1 MLCFQIALVATYWAS
16 WALMMRENRRRDKL
30 QAQSADDSIEKVTLD
45 GLRDMTD
52 RQNLRFRC
60 VAGRQRR

>member
-1 MLCFQIALVATYWAS
+1 MGFAVMAILISSLLTVTN
-16 WALMMRENRRRDKL
+16 LRENRRRDKL

>member
-1 MLCFQIALVATYWAS
+1 MSFQIALVFTYWTS

-30 QAQSADDSIEKVTLD
+30 QSQTADDSIEKVTLD

-52 RQNLRFRC
+52 RSNLRFRC
-60 VAGRQRR
+60 DAVDPF